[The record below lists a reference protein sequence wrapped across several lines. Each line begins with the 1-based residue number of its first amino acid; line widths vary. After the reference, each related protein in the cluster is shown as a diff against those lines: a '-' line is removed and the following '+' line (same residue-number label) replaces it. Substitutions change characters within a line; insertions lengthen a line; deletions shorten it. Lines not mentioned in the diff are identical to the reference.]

1 MGGVPNC
8 PAQVS
13 DSDSGKS
20 LDRVVCRDVVDRVRD
35 LQAEPAHGLLGDS
48 GHQRGLAAEVAE
60 RCAGGD
66 AGSLRDFAHAHVLR
80 AALLD
85 ELNRSIDQRLP
96 QIAVVIAG
104 GARRLGFRHHVPLFR
119 GVARRILTRSRE
131 QCNHR
136 LQAWQGHVSSD
147 YRRKGLRSSRHPN
160 SSGENDHA
168 RPKRRTQPSAVIH
181 VAPDPCRET
190 AAHRTRPG
198 RRGCLQRHAL
208 SACLRRRGGERA
220 HSPGQRGQTQRTHP
234 DHRSDA
240 ASCAVRRGH
249 GARPDHRPVP
259 CVWAARRALRYGR
272 VHRQLHCTGEPG
284 GRGSGDQ
291 SRVLETSGDGY
302 HRPEGRAARDI
313 SHHQLVCFFCLAR
326 SRS

>member
-1 MGGVPNC
+1 MITDGKACGPRGIRT
-8 PAQVS
+8 PAE
-13 DSDSGKS
+13 K
-20 LDRVVCRDVVDRVRD
+20 
-35 LQAEPAHGLLGDS
+35 
-48 GHQRGLAAEVAE
+48 
-60 RCAGGD
+60 
-66 AGSLRDFAHAHVLR
+66 
-80 AALLD
+80 
-85 ELNRSIDQRLP
+85 
-96 QIAVVIAG
+96 
-104 GARRLGFRHHVPLFR
+104 
-119 GVARRILTRSRE
+119 
-131 QCNHR
+131 
-136 LQAWQGHVSSD
+136 
-147 YRRKGLRSSRHPN
+147 
-160 SSGENDHA
+160 NDHA

-190 AAHRTRPG
+190 AAHRACPG

-234 DHRSDA
+234 DHRSDS

-272 VHRQLHCTGEPG
+272 VHRQLHCTGESG

-302 HRPEGRAARDI
+302 HRAESRAARDI
-313 SHHQLVCFFCLAR
+313 SHRQFSAFSAWHARLRSLPCRREGRASPSARALFDRRGAYRAPCIRAGTGSRPGPGDPCDSDRLAGGMAVGTR
-326 SRS
+326 RRHRRLQPGKRDQA